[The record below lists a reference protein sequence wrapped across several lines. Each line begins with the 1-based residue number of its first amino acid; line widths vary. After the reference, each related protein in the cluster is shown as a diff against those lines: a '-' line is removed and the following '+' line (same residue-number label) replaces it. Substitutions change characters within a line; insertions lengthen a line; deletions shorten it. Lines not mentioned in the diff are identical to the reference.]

1 MNYIEICTKI
11 QLFVT
16 FEQLSTAK
24 ISFTYRTEVNYI
36 SKHAGDLREKSHE
49 VSARNSNWSRRTSKK
64 LTGGPK
70 WPPPMGLGLK
80 KNNEHLIFPKA

>member
-64 LTGGPK
+64 LTGGGQNG
-70 WPPPMGLGLK
+70 PPPMGLGLRK
-80 KNNEHLIFPKA
+80 IILIVITN